1 MGDYYE
7 AIGDKPNTIKYY
19 EKALSIKEN
28 PDTRKKLKILQEKK

>member
-7 AIGDKPNTIKYY
+7 AIGDKYNAMSNF

-28 PDTRKKLKILQEKK
+28 ADTRKKFEKLQSK